1 LQARF
6 GRGPGKEPA
15 EVSLEKPFE
24 KAGLFATC
32 LAGTLV
38 ALALILVPAKHGTV
52 GAQVGKLFKPPSA
65 AVVDISVIFEDYQKK
80 IDRESEMKEQTKGIE
95 EKLKELE
102 KRYKEIQSEIGN
114 LAEGPKKRERQVQKY
129 MLELEVKDYKEGE
142 LKRLEDMQLNHV
154 KEIRDEIEAE
164 IQAYA
169 KSNDIDLILEKTVT
183 AAREGPRW
191 PICHFAK
198 PELDI
203 SRDILGRLNSR
214 YRKP

>member
-1 LQARF
+1 MQARF
-6 GRGPGKEPA
+6 GWGRGKEPA
-15 EVSLEKPFE
+15 EVSLHKAYE

-32 LAGTLV
+32 LAGTL
-38 ALALILVPAKHGTV
+38 AAIGLF
-52 GAQVGKLFKPPSA
+52 GAQADRLFKPPRA

-102 KRYKEIQSEIGN
+102 KRYKEIQSELGN
-114 LAEGPKKRERQVQKY
+114 LAEGPKKREKQVQKY
-129 MLELEVKDYKEGE
+129 TLELEVKEYKEGE
-142 LKRLEDMQLNHV
+142 LKRLEEMQLRHV
-154 KEIRDEIEAE
+154 QEIRDEIEAE